1 MPFYKLPS
9 AGLKPAAS
17 PPRGQD
23 TARARHAGVPAG
35 AASASYRA
43 APSRR
48 RAAPSRRQVAAAGGL
63 LRLLLRAVAVR
74 AAASGRLVDEQEQRQ
89 LHLLRLSAPASVH
102 GR

>member
-35 AASASYRA
+35 AASASCRA

-48 RAAPSRRQVAAAGGL
+48 RAAPSRRQVAAGL

>member
-48 RAAPSRRQVAAAGGL
+48 QVAAGL

>member
-35 AASASYRA
+35 AASASC
-43 APSRR
+43 
-48 RAAPSRRQVAAAGGL
+48 RAAPSRRQVAAGL

-74 AAASGRLVDEQEQRQ
+74 AAASGQLVDEQEQRQ

>member
-23 TARARHAGVPAG
+23 TARTRRHAGVPAG
-35 AASASYRA
+35 AASASC
-43 APSRR
+43 
-48 RAAPSRRQVAAAGGL
+48 RAAPSRRQVAAGL

>member
-23 TARARHAGVPAG
+23 TASARHAGAPAG

-48 RAAPSRRQVAAAGGL
+48 QMAAGL

>member
-35 AASASYRA
+35 AALASY
-43 APSRR
+43 
-48 RAAPSRRQVAAAGGL
+48 RAAPSRRQVAAGL

>member
-23 TARARHAGVPAG
+23 TASARHAGVPAG
-35 AASASYRA
+35 AASASC
-43 APSRR
+43 
-48 RAAPSRRQVAAAGGL
+48 RAAPSRRQVAAGL